1 MNSTWW
7 PTFLMKVSYRYSASV
22 FLFLMAAI
30 PTLALGQ
37 LPYTEKHFLRQFT
50 DGGTLPSELLS
61 SKTVV
66 AHSYTF
72 SDGQL
77 ESVQEYFQRAG
88 IDAVSYYPI
97 DVVMAGRDV
106 ATVFSDQF
114 NRREVKN
121 LAVLEDR
128 DGSFRLTFLRFNGKP
143 SLIDP
148 NQAGWSVSNKNLIE
162 LLKSVV
168 RSTTTGLKRTNL
180 LINNLPEDG
189 PLENPIRGKRNEFY
203 AADMKIDLVAIP
215 KFGDEA
221 ADRELEA
228 LITANFPFKFKMV
241 EPEVSEKDLRKQ
253 GMLYIMCVVHTRA
266 KVAQALLGYNT
277 SKSESAVVSVT
288 YPDGPQQLRNIP
300 ANAPVFKIYF
310 KHIDSGNVF
319 LGNKWDA
326 DVTWQSALLNQIRGM
341 KTELRLN

>member
-1 MNSTWW
+1 MIG
-7 PTFLMKVSYRYSASV
+7 
-22 FLFLMAAI
+22 I
-30 PTLALGQ
+30 PVLVCAQ
-37 LPYTEKHFLRQFT
+37 LPYTEKHFLGQLT
-50 DGGTLPSELLS
+50 TGGSLPSGLLS

-66 AHSYTF
+66 LHSYAINEKEM
-72 SDGQL
+72 

-88 IDAVSYYPI
+88 IDAVAYYST
-97 DVVMAGRDV
+97 DVIMAGKDV
-106 ATVFSDQF
+106 ATVFADQF
-114 NRREVKN
+114 IRREIKN
-121 LAVLEDR
+121 LAVLEKLD
-128 DGSFRLTFLRFNGKP
+128 SEYRLTFLTFNGKP
-143 SLIDP
+143 NLVEPDQP
-148 NQAGWSVSNKNLIE
+148 GWSVSNKNLKE
-162 LLKSVV
+162 ALMLVV

-180 LINNLPEDG
+180 LINTQPEDG
-189 PLENPIRGKRNEFY
+189 TLENPIRGKRNEFF

-228 LITANFPFKFKMV
+228 LITAHFPFKFKMV
-241 EPEVSEKDLRKQ
+241 EPGISEKDLRKQ
-253 GMLYIMCVVHTRA
+253 GMLYVMCFIHTRA

-277 SKSESAVVSVT
+277 SKSETAVVSVT

-341 KTELRLN
+341 KAELRLN